1 MSISD
6 KWIIKW
12 YYENIEKVDVMKIWL
27 YLTFIK
33 DLI

>member
-12 YYENIEKVDVMKIWL
+12 YYENIEKINI
-27 YLTFIK
+27 IK
-33 DLI
+33 YVWFNFD

>member
-12 YYENIEKVDVMKIWL
+12 YYENIEKVDVMKKWL
-27 YLTFIK
+27 DLTFIK

>member
-12 YYENIEKVDVMKIWL
+12 YYENIEKSNVMKVL
-27 YLTFIK
+27 FILSLMK
-33 DLI
+33 D

>member
-12 YYENIEKVDVMKIWL
+12 YYENIEKINVMKML
-27 YLTFIK
+27 FILSLMK
-33 DLI
+33 D